1 MDTHTEQTEQSAS
14 TSSSQNS
21 SLQAHIQRSVT
32 VKKKARLE
40 LEHAS
45 TKLGD
50 RERAAQ
56 VFDLCESVQICRI
69 FADLC
74 RYVQICRI
82 FADLCRYVQ
91 IRKKLTYSETQ

>member
-1 MDTHTEQTEQSAS
+1 MDTRTEQTEQSAS

-21 SLQAHIQRSVT
+21 SLQAHTQRSVT

-50 RERAAQ
+50 SERADLPTNKNNFFCRWIHTFLWQ
-56 VFDLCESVQICRI
+56 LCGSSGLQSLVFLGATQKT
-69 FADLC
+69 
-74 RYVQICRI
+74 
-82 FADLCRYVQ
+82 
-91 IRKKLTYSETQ
+91 KKNI